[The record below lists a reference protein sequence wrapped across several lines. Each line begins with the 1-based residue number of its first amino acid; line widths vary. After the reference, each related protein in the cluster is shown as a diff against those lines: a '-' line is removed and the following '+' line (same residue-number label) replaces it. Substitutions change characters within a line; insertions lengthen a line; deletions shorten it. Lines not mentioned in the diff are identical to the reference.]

1 MKMGFMKS
9 KIMLSILALILALS
23 LTSCQKK
30 PETGFMIHNIPT
42 QDEAGHNFPIPD
54 IPDDYT
60 VDKNLYVAQENGIYV
75 FIEGSSF
82 DYAGI
87 NSELC
92 KGNAASI
99 KEQYERMEI
108 PESDLIDYA
117 ALQNILGITEIY
129 LSDYAKAYDHFCDAI
144 QFIERRNLPEKDSV
158 LTVLYNN
165 AGAAT
170 IYLSANAPEDR
181 RLLKASGL
189 CRDPYMG
196 LIIAINQTGRIKVYA
211 SGQECEIMIA
221 RANEMLEK
229 EELVNNSTGFVHALA
244 IKCIVLG
251 YTRLGNMEEALRILE
266 KAFPEIPDMQEYS
279 LLKAGLLTDR
289 GICKEYLGEH
299 DEALQDFRSAIAIH
313 GKILGSDSRQAANTY
328 FWMGMSYMGGG
339 NASEA
344 AVCFE
349 KTIPGMRCGVPGDK
363 WKMYWNAGY
372 SFQQSGDYEKAKE
385 YLLKAYVHNQAVIK
399 EAAAFVD
406 EERRYEV
413 EIKEALRAIYE
424 MEGGNR
430 RSFERWLRREAKKA
444 EKEEKQYEKLP

>member
-1 MKMGFMKS
+1 MKNKTVTV
-9 KIMLSILALILALS
+9 ILALIVTLIF
-23 LTSCQKK
+23 TSCQSMAK
-30 PETGFMIHNIPT
+30 TGFTIRDIPK

-60 VDKNLYVAQENGIYV
+60 VDKNLYVAQENGIYA

-82 DYAGI
+82 DYADI

-196 LIIAINQTGRIKVYA
+196 LVIAINQAGRIKVYA
-211 SGQECEIMIA
+211 SGQECATMIA

-229 EELVNNSTGFVHALA
+229 EEKINNGTGLVHTLA
-244 IKCIVLG
+244 VKCIAEG
-251 YTRLGNMEEALRILE
+251 YMRMGNMEEALRVLE
-266 KAFPEIPDMQEYS
+266 EAFPEIPDTQEYS
-279 LLKAGLLTDR
+279 LLKAGLLTDK
-289 GICKEYLGEH
+289 GICKEYLGKRG
-299 DEALQDFRSAIAIH
+299 EALQDFRSAIAIH

-328 FWMGMSYMGGG
+328 SWIGMNYLHGG
-339 NASEA
+339 NDAEA
-344 AVCFE
+344 AVYFE
-349 KTIPGMRCGVPGDK
+349 KALSGMKYGLPGDK
-363 WKMYWNAGY
+363 WKMYWNAGC
-372 SFQQSGDYEKAKE
+372 SFQSSGDYEKAKE